1 LLIWYQERFLLDF
14 VHSMCTACATV
25 AQFKGD
31 LNMKTRQWIGQ
42 NALRAGLLG
51 MLLAASGSAMA
62 ASYNII
68 LKDSGTALT
77 CAPGAFL
84 FDKSTVSSYPTTSPT
99 TSPSVTLNG
108 SAATPCFGV
117 NQNLTLSTGT
127 VNVTVANVTLNGQ
140 DQGPNVVSISGSL
153 SSGGNGAND
162 YTINF
167 ANDKSFTVT
176 QNIDQN
182 PVVGSGTY
190 HIYNINSVPEPES
203 LALALLG
210 LGALALTRLRARRRG

>member
-1 LLIWYQERFLLDF
+1 MTNIMNA
-14 VHSMCTACATV
+14 HT
-25 AQFKGD
+25 AQFFA
-31 LNMKTRQWIGQ
+31 RHVV
-42 NALRAGLLG
+42 RAGLLAV
-51 MLLAASGSAMA
+51 LLGASGTA
-62 ASYNII
+62 AAATYNII
-68 LKDSGTALT
+68 LKSGGAANG
-77 CAPGAFL
+77 CATGGFS
-84 FDKSTVSSYPTTSPT
+84 FTKTTVGTSPA

-176 QNIDQN
+176 KNIGQN